1 MATVGDQL
9 ALPESGWRR
18 YDDTHVGLKYTGSWY
33 KVTSTTYYNGSVNV
47 TTRAADNNYVTFSF
61 YGTKVRIISDIAQD
75 RHSDNTI
82 TVDGATEAFTTN
94 KTGTTVLN
102 AIVYEKT
109 NLPLGFHT
117 VTITIGHNRTNFI
130 MDAIDIDETGYLYG
144 YSLTAPEDGW
154 KRYDDAE
161 PSFSY
166 TGFTQRNLA
175 VAGAYEGKSSYN
187 ANGSAVGEVVFSFVG
202 TKIRIISSTTSTVRA
217 ESISVSID
225 GSVETF
231 TARTAQS
238 QVQTLVYEKKNL
250 PYGTHTVKIFD
261 FKGVMTGTAAAAF
274 GLDAIDIDSD
284 GRLIRSVG
292 SEATAPEDGWR
303 RYDTDD
309 YAQFLGT
316 DWKTVAN
323 STGRVFEGGS
333 VKYSNVI
340 GNQIKFS
347 FAGDKLRLIAEY
359 GSAYDTNVEVSIDGV
374 IKYINLSTSSSSLQ
388 SQRIV
393 FEQFGLTDG
402 VHEVIVKK
410 VSGTGNFHID
420 AIDINVTGR
429 MVRLIGTQLTTPDE
443 GWKRY
448 DDNHPTLKW
457 GGSVT
462 FVNNSTVDYNGTLH
476 YWTDATKAG
485 SSLEF
490 TFIGTKLRLI
500 AGTTP
505 TQAKEIRVFIDGN
518 LETYNPYN
526 TTDIRQ
532 ILVYEKTGLSNT
544 PHTVRLD
551 SVGAG
556 NWGIDAI
563 DIDSDG
569 HLITN
574 IGSQI
579 PTPDEGWRRY
589 DNKDS
594 SLAYTGTWG
603 TWTSTSYYSGEITA
617 SNVVG
622 SKVKFSFEGTKLRI
636 IDERN
641 MNRSRISR
649 ITIDGVSEVLGNNYG
664 TQQMQTL
671 VYEKTGLIDNI
682 HYVEVEIMDANYIGI
697 DAIDIDSNGRL
708 YHPDE
713 VTNITELEIGKRIRC
728 HYIAARNSAGVFSRL
743 GEETFDFISPSGS
756 PIPMG
761 DFYWIMVED
770 WNKRKFLVADR
781 NIQNAVSWDSINKEG
796 YVFGVESTTI
806 LNTHNKTPYLTSASD
821 VYSVTGVGNSLTN
834 EDPWRA
840 FSLNGSW
847 GSYAGTGL
855 ILDCKRKVKFGE
867 IKVTAYRGANMA
879 SVIDVYGSDNN
890 VDYTLIKS
898 CQKSTWIDSEQATF
912 YFDEP
917 VEYRYYKIMKTTQVS
932 NSNAARLN
940 LELSYSEKIDN
951 NHIFKVRLL
960 TGGINA
966 TDKDNEWDKCIVN
979 STLNGK
985 IIAGDNNVW
994 NYGGGASWTS
1004 TTNAAGSGNRT
1015 GRGASGNAGASG
1027 YNPTSYVAAATATG
1041 FRPLMEIEI
1050 LPMIRSLIKHEGAYK
1065 KYQTEALTW
1074 NTISATLP
1082 VEDTFIND
1090 GMDDLSVLDRK
1101 NEVFIR
1107 TMTANRS
1114 LGSGKLF
1121 KERID
1126 LNKFFEITNVSVK

>member
-1 MATVGDQL
+1 
-9 ALPESGWRR
+9 
-18 YDDTHVGLKYTGSWY
+18 
-33 KVTSTTYYNGSVNV
+33 
-47 TTRAADNNYVTFSF
+47 
-61 YGTKVRIISDIAQD
+61 
-75 RHSDNTI
+75 
-82 TVDGATEAFTTN
+82 
-94 KTGTTVLN
+94 
-102 AIVYEKT
+102 
-109 NLPLGFHT
+109 
-117 VTITIGHNRTNFI
+117 

-340 GNQIKFS
+340 GNQIEFS

-374 IKYINLSTSSSSLQ
+374 IKYINLSTSSSSIQ
-388 SQRIV
+388 YQPQRIV

-420 AIDINVTGR
+420 AVDIDVNGR
-429 MVRLIGTQLTTPDE
+429 MVRPIGSQLTTPDE

-448 DDNHPTLKW
+448 D
-457 GGSVT
+457 
-462 FVNNSTVDYNGTLH
+462 NSSAMKYEGLGWVSAIG
-476 YWTDATKAG
+476 DAT
-485 SSLEF
+485 
-490 TFIGTKLRLI
+490 TY
-500 AGTTP
+500 AGTGHYVP
-505 TQAKEIRVFIDGN
+505 LNGAS
-518 LETYNPYN
+518 
-526 TTDIRQ
+526 
-532 ILVYEKTGLSNT
+532 SN
-544 PHTVRLD
+544 
-551 SVGAG
+551 SIEF
-556 NWGIDAI
+556 NF
-563 DIDSDG
+563 
-569 HLITN
+569 
-574 IGSQI
+574 
-579 PTPDEGWRRY
+579 Y
-589 DNKDS
+589 
-594 SLAYTGTWG
+594 
-603 TWTSTSYYSGEITA
+603 
-617 SNVVG
+617 
-622 SKVKFSFEGTKLRI
+622 GTKLRI
-636 IDERN
+636 IDLYWT
-641 MNRSRISR
+641 NR
-649 ITIDGVSEVLGNNYG
+649 VNNV
-664 TQQMQTL
+664 T
-671 VYEKTGLIDNI
+671 
-682 HYVEVEIMDANYIGI
+682 
-697 DAIDIDSNGRL
+697 IDIDGKVSTWNPNNPANKYQILVFEASGLEKGLHKVKLSTTSLSGTFSLDAVDIDLDGRMF
-708 YHPDE
+708 HPDE

-796 YVFGVESTTI
+796 YVFGFESTTI
-806 LNTHNKTPYLTSASD
+806 SKTHNKTPYLTSASD

-840 FSLNGSW
+840 FSLAGSSGWW

-867 IKVTAYRGANMA
+867 IKVIAFRGANMA

-966 TDKDNEWDKCIVN
+966 TDKDNEWDKYIVN

-1027 YNPTSYVAAATATG
+1027 FNPTSYVAAATATG

-1050 LPMIRSLIKHEGAYK
+1050 LPMNRSFINYDGAYRTISENILYIYSTETAAPMMTSNTAPSGVASASSIFNFTYDAWKAFNGSSVDFNDCWATVSGTVSGWLAYKFSSSVSVYEYLITSRNSSDAEEAKGSAPK
-1065 KYQTEALTW
+1065 KWTFEGSNDGVNWTVLDTVTNSNNWIANETRTYRLPENMISDYLNYRLNITENNGWATWTVVTGLKLFSRTTMVRKGW
-1074 NTISATLP
+1074 NTVSTTLP
-1082 VEDTFIND
+1082 SENTFINE
-1090 GMDDLSVLDRK
+1090 GIDDLSVLDRK
-1101 NEVFIR
+1101 NEDFVQ
-1107 TMTANRS
+1107 TMTAHGS

-1126 LNKFFEITNVSVK
+1126 LKKFFEITNVSVK